1 MANPGPPSPPWWFL
15 HDLLAPDEGHGPGT
29 HLSNLGIAALLFETR
44 NRYFARLAVPGGIWE
59 GPVVP
64 LMREL
69 LIHYEG
75 EVSVGTRLQGAV
87 AVTAR
92 SRRALTMTERLVDV
106 TSGDPPRLVASA
118 RSVHVTVDREAGR
131 TAEVP
136 ESLLAAVEA
145 LQGYP
150 VPWPDAPSAEH
161 VRPV

>member
-1 MANPGPPSPPWWFL
+1 MAEPELPPQRWWFL
-15 HDLLAPDEGHGPGT
+15 HDLVAPDEGHGPGT
-29 HLSNLGIAALLFETR
+29 HVSNLGIAALLFETR
-44 NRYFARLAVPGGIWE
+44 NRYFAQLSVPGGIWE

-69 LIHYEG
+69 LIRYEG

-106 TSGDPPRLVASA
+106 SSGDPPRLVASA
-118 RSVHVTVDREAGR
+118 RSVHVTVDRSAGR

-136 ESLLAAVEA
+136 ESLLAAVED
-145 LQGYP
+145 LQGHP
-150 VPWPDAPSAEH
+150 VPWPEAASAEH
-161 VRPV
+161 TSPV